1 MISLLEKLGLSEK
14 EAKVYL
20 AALELAESS
29 VQNIAKKAGVNRATT
44 YVILEKLM
52 GLGLVSTYEKN
63 PSTASGARKTLFVA
77 QDPKELI
84 NLIEGERRDIE
95 AREKELKTN
104 LNQLNAIFNQNRAKP
119 IVRFFEGAD
128 GLEAMDRYGLKYMHK
143 NSEILYIMPI
153 DVIEKL
159 FPTRRKA
166 ALGERVKMGIK
177 SRVIYTHE
185 NGPIPGYQNKAELRE
200 GIFLPRDKFPINAT
214 LSIYPGWG
222 IKLYHFSET
231 NPYGVVI
238 EGKELAQNMK
248 LFFDLA
254 WLGAKEYSRNK

>member
-20 AALELAESS
+20 AALELAEDS

-52 GLGLVSTYEKN
+52 GLGLVSTYEKEK
-63 PSTASGARKTLFVA
+63 KTLFVA

-84 NLIEGERRDIE
+84 NILEEERRDIE

-119 IVRFFEGAD
+119 IVRFFEGAE
-128 GLEAMDRYGLKYMHK
+128 GLEAMDRYGQNTLKR
-143 NSEILYIMPI
+143 NTELLYIMPI
-153 DVIEKL
+153 DIIEEL
-159 FPTRRKA
+159 FPQRRKA
-166 ALGERVKMGIK
+166 SLNERIKLGIQ
-177 SRVIYTHE
+177 SRVIYTHK
-185 NGPIPGYQNKAELRE
+185 NGEIPNYQNKAELRE
-200 GIFLPRDKFPINAT
+200 GVFLPRDKFPINGT
-214 LSIYPGWG
+214 LTIYPDNW
-222 IKLYHFSET
+222 IKLYYFSET

-238 EGKELAQNMK
+238 EGKELAHNMK

-254 WLGAKEYSRNK
+254 WIGAKEYSKQNLS

>member
-1 MISLLEKLGLSEK
+1 MITLLEKLGLSEK

-20 AALELAESS
+20 AALELAEDS

-52 GLGLVSTYEKN
+52 GLGLVSTYEKEK
-63 PSTASGARKTLFVA
+63 KTLFVA
-77 QDPKELI
+77 QDPKELV
-84 NLIEGERRDIE
+84 NLLEEERRDIE
-95 AREKELKTN
+95 GREKELKNN

-119 IVRFFEGAD
+119 IVRFFEGAE
-128 GLEAMDRYGLKYMHK
+128 GLEAMDRYGLKEVKK
-143 NSEILYIMPI
+143 NTEILYIMPI

-159 FPTRRKA
+159 FPQRRKA
-166 ALGERVKMGIK
+166 ALGERVKMGIR

-200 GIFLPRDKFPINAT
+200 GVFLPREKFPINAT

-222 IKLYHFSET
+222 IKLYHFSES

-254 WLGAKEYSRNK
+254 WIGAKESSKQK